1 MFTKR
6 AEKRTSPFVWK
17 NVHFIGDIT
26 INWEN
31 PKVFRYL
38 RFSRVQEMFK
48 KHEITFV
55 SPSQWEDPY
64 EKRYYKV
71 KVNDGKESVPNIAC
85 LCVTTSASENASAFW
100 NWGKNSDEPW
110 LRLAI
115 NLYELLNTLDSFA
128 SKHKARIYVSSAKYD
143 YNENEIK
150 NIHKDK
156 NFKASTLE
164 RYYIK
169 LMSLKRQAYRF
180 ENELRIFVVWDED
193 SKNFDSLKKE
203 EKYVEDKVL
212 KISYKKSMKQL
223 IEKITLDPR
232 SAEFV
237 DAKKKFDADVIVNQS
252 QLFHCDKCKGIDFP
266 QKKNGAET
274 E

>member
-1 MFTKR
+1 M
-6 AEKRTSPFVWK
+6 
-17 NVHFIGDIT
+17 
-26 INWEN
+26 
-31 PKVFRYL
+31 
-38 RFSRVQEMFK
+38 
-48 KHEITFV
+48 
-55 SPSQWEDPY
+55 
-64 EKRYYKV
+64 
-71 KVNDGKESVPNIAC
+71 
-85 LCVTTSASENASAFW
+85 
-100 NWGKNSDEPW
+100 
-110 LRLAI
+110 
-115 NLYELLNTLDSFA
+115 
-128 SKHKARIYVSSAKYD
+128 
-143 YNENEIK
+143 
-150 NIHKDK
+150 
-156 NFKASTLE
+156 E

-232 SAEFV
+232 SAEFI